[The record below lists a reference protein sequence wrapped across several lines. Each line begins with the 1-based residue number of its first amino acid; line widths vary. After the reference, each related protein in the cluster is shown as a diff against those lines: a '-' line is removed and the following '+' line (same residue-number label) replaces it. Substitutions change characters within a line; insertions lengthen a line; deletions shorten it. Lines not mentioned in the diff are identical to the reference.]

1 MDSPDL
7 LGFDT
12 FAITTPI
19 RVEQVEQVEILDAQ
33 GQLVASHAFAQGDT
47 AGGSGLAINAIA
59 EDYFSVRFPPIQ
71 ADDSLLKI
79 RFRASVLAFSTEF
92 RGQASLS
99 SEPGSFQNATSGN
112 SADLEDE
119 DQPTR
124 SGTTVLSPSII
135 RSERLIDAL
144 ELTPNPFTP
153 NGDGI
158 NDQVAIAYNILALT
172 KAGAVA
178 VRLYDLS
185 GRLVHTLQQTALS
198 NGRYALSWDGR
209 ASGGQLVPP
218 GIYLLGITVAGDL
231 GDDLQAHPLYVAY

>member
-1 MDSPDL
+1 
-7 LGFDT
+7 
-12 FAITTPI
+12 
-19 RVEQVEQVEILDAQ
+19 
-33 GQLVASHAFAQGDT
+33 
-47 AGGSGLAINAIA
+47 
-59 EDYFSVRFPPIQ
+59 
-71 ADDSLLKI
+71 
-79 RFRASVLAFSTEF
+79 SVLAFSTEF

-112 SADLEDE
+112 SAALGDE
-119 DQPTR
+119 DQPTH
-124 SGTTVLSPSII
+124 SGTTVLSPSVI

-198 NGRYALSWDGR
+198 NGRYALTWDGR
-209 ASGGQLVPP
+209 AAGGQLVPP
-218 GIYLLGITVAGDL
+218 GVYLLGITVSGDL

>member
-1 MDSPDL
+1 M
-7 LGFDT
+7 
-12 FAITTPI
+12 
-19 RVEQVEQVEILDAQ
+19 
-33 GQLVASHAFAQGDT
+33 
-47 AGGSGLAINAIA
+47 
-59 EDYFSVRFPPIQ
+59 RFPPIQ

-153 NGDGI
+153 QRRW
-158 NDQVAIAYNILALT
+158 DQRPSRYRLQHPSADQGP
-172 KAGAVA
+172 AGAVA

-185 GRLVHTLQQTALS
+185 GRLVHALQQTTLS
-198 NGRYALSWDGR
+198 NGRYALTWDGR
-209 ASGGQLVPP
+209 VADGQLVPP
-218 GIYLLGITVAGDL
+218 GVYLLGITVAGDL